1 MKVSRKEVEHV
12 AALARLAFSPEEVDL
27 YTAQFNDILNYVNRL
42 KDVDLD
48 EVEPAGHPQPLSN
61 VLRDDLVVPGSGAAR
76 DAILREAPEEENGL
90 FKVPP
95 VIE

>member
-27 YTAQFNDILNYVNRL
+27 YTEQFNDILDYINRL
-42 KDVDLD
+42 NEVDL
-48 EVEPAGHPQPLSN
+48 ENVEPTSHVQSLNN
-61 VLRDDLVVPGSGAAR
+61 VLREDCAVSSDLLLR
-76 DAILREAPEEENGL
+76 EAILREAPETERGL

-95 VIE
+95 VID

>member
-1 MKVSRKEVEHV
+1 
-12 AALARLAFSPEEVDL
+12 LAFSPEEVDL
-27 YTAQFNDILNYVNRL
+27 YTVQFNDILDYINRL

-48 EVEPAGHPQPLSN
+48 NIEPAYYLQPLGN
-61 VLRDDLVVPGSGAAR
+61 ILREDCVLPGTAAMR
-76 DAILREAPEEENGL
+76 EAILREAPEQEDGF

>member
-1 MKVSRKEVEHV
+1 MKVSGKEVEHV
-12 AALARLAFSPEEVDL
+12 AALARLALSLDEVDL
-27 YTAQFNDILNYVNRL
+27 YTVQFNDILDYINRL

-48 EVEPAGHPQPLSN
+48 NIEPARHPQPLSN
-61 VLRDDLVVPGSGAAR
+61 ILREDQVVPGSAAMR
-76 DAILREAPEEENGL
+76 EAILREAPEQEDGF

>member
-12 AALARLAFSPEEVDL
+12 AALARLALSQEEADL
-27 YTAQFNDILNYVNRL
+27 YTAQFNDILDYVNRL

-48 EVEPAGHPQPLSN
+48 NVEPARHPQPLSN
-61 VLRDDLVVPGSGAAR
+61 VLREDCVVPGNAAMR
-76 DAILREAPEEENGL
+76 EAILREAPEEENGF